1 MKNQISHRLVL
12 SVIFWLIV
20 LLLLYITISMVQAGD
35 CIHLRFTILTLYYY
49 FYTLLVNF
57 FQCFS
62 CINCVLVLLHLRHP
76 ISVHGEFSVTLSC

>member
-20 LLLLYITISMVQAGD
+20 ILLLSLTISMVQAGD
-35 CIHLRFTILTLYYY
+35 FIHLRFTILTLYHY

-57 FQCFS
+57 FNAF
-62 CINCVLVLLHLRHP
+62 LVLIVCWSRHIYFIP
-76 ISVHGEFSVTLSC
+76 FHSMESFRRL